1 MTAEPTFDPTAQL
14 AGPADPW
21 DYAPTPSLR
30 TGPPYHMTEMIAA
43 EPALAR
49 RLLGRLAD
57 RGGAAGDLAEAIRA
71 TLTGAD
77 PVIVTGCG
85 TSEHAALAA
94 AEVLREAAAAVGL
107 PATVTSEQAFELSLA
122 SPTRGLVIAVS
133 HEGATGAT
141 NAALCAARDA
151 GRPTAVITVSGRS
164 PAAALA
170 DIVVETGELDQ
181 GWCHTVGYLSPI
193 LAAAAVGMHLSG
205 RSLDA
210 GSVEGLI
217 AAGAADASGAE
228 RIAAILAQAAT
239 LLVIASGADRPA
251 GRELV
256 LKVEEAAWLPS
267 AFRDLETFLHGHLP
281 ATGPETGLVLIL
293 TDGDRRAERLARAR
307 QALAAARVI
316 GLRAAAIVS
325 AEIDASLDPAL
336 TPAGRLV
343 VPEVQGLP
351 GPVAALLGSA
361 TPLQLLTERLARA
374 RGTNPDPIR
383 RDDPVYL
390 AAAEAAEATEA
401 RDAKDAPEAT

>member
-1 MTAEPTFDPTAQL
+1 MTAEPAFDPTAQL

-30 TGPPYHMTEMIAA
+30 TRPPYHMTEMIAA

-57 RGGAAGDLAEAIRA
+57 RGSSASDLAETIRA
-71 TLTGAD
+71 TLTAGD

-94 AEVLREAAAAVGL
+94 AEILREAAVAVGL
-107 PATVTSEQAFELSLA
+107 LGATVTSEQAFELSLA
-122 SPTRGLVIAVS
+122 SSARGLVIGVS

-141 NAALCAARDA
+141 NAALRAARDA
-151 GRPTAVITVSGRS
+151 GQPTAVITVSRRS
-164 PAAALA
+164 PAGALA
-170 DIVVETGELDQ
+170 HIVVETGELDQ

-193 LAAAAVGMHLSG
+193 LAAASVGMHLSG
-205 RSLDA
+205 RSMDA
-210 GSVEGLI
+210 GAVEALI
-217 AAGAADASGAE
+217 AAGAGDVSGAE
-228 RIAAILAQAAT
+228 RIASSLAEAAT

-256 LKVEEAAWLPS
+256 LKIEEATWLPS
-267 AFRDLETFLHGHLP
+267 AYRDLETFLHGHLP
-281 ATGPETGLVLIL
+281 ATGRETGLVLIL
-293 TDGDRRAERLARAR
+293 TDRDRRAERLARAR

-343 VPEVQGLP
+343 VPEAPDLP
-351 GPVAALLGSA
+351 APVAALLGTA

-383 RDDPVYL
+383 RNDPVYL
-390 AAAEAAEATEA
+390 AAAEAAEATDVA
-401 RDAKDAPEAT
+401 GAT